1 VTLAQWLLLPAFIH
15 VGWIF
20 ALVLRLGGGRVH
32 SARAREVNIKEVA
45 FDNSK
50 WPGKLRQLASN
61 YENQFEIP
69 VLYYAVL
76 PLLLVTGL
84 ADSVTVV
91 LSWAFVLTRIAH
103 SLIHTGR
110 NVLVN
115 RFYAF
120 VAGVTC
126 LMLMWLWFA
135 LRLFVIG

>member
-1 VTLAQWLLLPAFIH
+1 V
-15 VGWIF
+15 VVVV
-20 ALVLRLGGGRVH
+20 ALVLRLGSGRVRA
-32 SARAREVNIKEVA
+32 ARGREVNVKEVA

-50 WPGKLRQLASN
+50 WPGKLRQLASS

-69 VLYYAVL
+69 VLYYAAL
-76 PLLLVTGL
+76 PLLLITGL
-84 ADSVTVV
+84 ADGVTVV
-91 LSWAFVLTRIAH
+91 LSWAVVLARIVH

-110 NVLVN
+110 NVLVS

-126 LMLMWLWFA
+126 PILMWLWFA